1 MCQAPLAVC
10 HERGGAV
17 AAQLRRAACRG
28 SAGHAYRDRP
38 AADGDDP
45 ASSVVATV
53 DAGCQPVRVIASADG
68 SRVWVTARAS
78 DDLLC
83 FSSARLVS
91 DPAHALVA
99 IVRVGEAPVGLA
111 AVRDG
116 SLIIVADS
124 DRFGASGASADLDVV
139 NVPAAL
145 SGGPGN
151 RRSHPVRVVPAGNG
165 PAARRHAAGVE
176 LHLRP
181 ARSNRRG
188 EHPRWLKPLPQAR

>member
-1 MCQAPLAVC
+1 VGQSQRSSGVL
-10 HERGGAV
+10 
-17 AAQLRRAACRG
+17 
-28 SAGHAYRDRP
+28 P
-38 AADGDDP
+38 AADQPGTLTVIDLRQAEIDP
-45 ASSVVATV
+45 ASSVVATA

-68 SRVWVTARAS
+68 SQVWVTARAS
-78 DDLLC
+78 DDLPC

-139 NVPAAL
+139 NVPA
-145 SGGPGN
+145 
-151 RRSHPVRVVPAGNG
+151 

-188 EHPRWLKPLPQAR
+188 EHPRWLKPLPQAGEPLPHSVFGRCRRPLLE